1 MIRSLLFIV
10 ILLVS
15 GTCFSQVPDTELEEV
30 LITGFKRNELGKI
43 EVSNSRIESKLAPD
57 IGTILVLFPGIQV
70 RSYGDVGGL
79 KTAGFRS
86 LGANHTS
93 IVIDQQ
99 EQPVTQSGSTDL
111 SNIPTEFVR
120 SVALIRQEPTNI
132 TLPIHSKL
140 AGALIRINTLHHAV
154 SNDTNSFSL
163 GFQTG
168 SFGYYSADLAAK
180 LATKKWQFTLT
191 GKGRTYEG
199 SFPFTYLNYQTEIS
213 EDRFNNALRD
223 GTTSA
228 SISFFP
234 KSHHKITLKATLDG
248 AQKELAGA
256 VVFYN
261 QTANQHLLTSNQNI
275 FLAHITA
282 KNRWKWNTNFTFQN
296 SFLTYLDSNYLNAQ
310 GYLKQEYQTRYING
324 QSQYSICPTKHVNV
338 VVGTEFSNE
347 TIIAGSLTVQPYRTT
362 LNQFAGA
369 DFQLTEKQLLSVQ
382 LGAQNVLEDRD
393 SLLKKNWY
401 WLPAIQY
408 GIDLPGNVRAGLTG
422 RYTVRQPTFSELY
435 YQQIGTADL
444 KPEEAYLVSLPIIKK
459 GKRNRLFASL
469 QVEPFFSYAE
479 NKIIAIPTKNLF
491 VWSIQNIGK
500 SQSTGVEVFSET
512 SLVLKRSKIT
522 QSISFTYQE
531 AIDLSDSKSTVYRNQ
546 LTYVPKENGSYELS
560 FLQKNWS
567 VYTLFTYQGMR
578 YALQENIP
586 SNEVAAFYTVDI
598 GGSYS
603 FAIQGRSLKLTA
615 SCKNI
620 TNQYNQYI
628 RYFVLPGVNF
638 QLKLSYA
645 L

>member
-1 MIRSLLFIV
+1 MVRSPLFIA

-15 GTCFSQVPDTELEEV
+15 GACFSQVPDTELEEV
-30 LITGFKRNELGKI
+30 LITGFKRNELGKV
-43 EVSNSRIESKLAPD
+43 EVSSTRIESKLAPD

-111 SNIPTEFVR
+111 STIPTEFVR
-120 SVALIRQEPTNI
+120 SVVLIRQEPTNAS
-132 TLPIHSKL
+132 LPIHAKL
-140 AGALIRINTLHHAV
+140 AGALIRINTLHNTIYSDT
-154 SNDTNSFSL
+154 SNLSL

-180 LATKKWQFTLT
+180 LTAKKLQFALT

-199 SFPFTYLNYQTEIS
+199 SFPFKYLNYQTHIS
-213 EDRFNNALRD
+213 ENRFNNSLKD
-223 GTTSA
+223 GTVSG
-228 SISFFP
+228 SINFFP
-234 KSHHKITLKATLDG
+234 NEHNKFTIKATIDG

-261 QTANQHLLTSNQNI
+261 QTANQHLLTSNQNF
-275 FLAHITA
+275 FLGHIYAHGHS
-282 KNRWKWNTNFTFQN
+282 KLSTNFTFQN
-296 SFLTYLDSNYLNAQ
+296 SYLTYLDSNYLNAQ
-310 GYLKQEYQTRYING
+310 GYLKQNYQTRYMNG
-324 QSQYSICPTKHVNV
+324 QFQDNIKLGSRVDVIL
-338 VVGTEFSNE
+338 GTEFSNE
-347 TIIAGSLTVQPYRTT
+347 TIIAGSLNTQPYRTT

-369 DFQLTEKQLLSVQ
+369 DLLLSDKQ
-382 LGAQNVLEDRD
+382 TLSLQIGAQNVLEDRD
-393 SLLKKNWY
+393 SLLKKQWY

-408 GIDLPGNVRAGLTG
+408 GIDLPLNIRVGLTA

-435 YQQIGTADL
+435 YQQIGTANL
-444 KPEEAYLVSLPIIKK
+444 KPEEAYMVSIPVMKK
-459 GKRNRLFASL
+459 AKRNSLYASI

-491 VWSIQNIGK
+491 VWSIQNIGI
-500 SQSTGVEVFSET
+500 SQSTGIEVFSET
-512 SLVLKRSKIT
+512 SLMLKRSKIN
-522 QSISFTYQE
+522 QSVSFTYQE
-531 AIDLSDSKSTVYRNQ
+531 AIDLSNPNSSVYRNQ
-546 LTYVPKENGSYELS
+546 LTYIPKESGSYELS

-567 VYTLFTYQGMR
+567 VYGLFTFQGMR

-586 SNEVAAFYTVDI
+586 SNEVAAFYTIDV

-603 FAIQGRSLKLTA
+603 LKLKSNTFKLTA

-628 RYFVLPGVNF
+628 RYFVLPGINF

>member
-1 MIRSLLFIV
+1 MVRIQLFIA
-10 ILLVS
+10 LFLVS
-15 GTCFSQVPDTELEEV
+15 GTCFTQVPDTELEEV

-43 EVSNSRIESKLAPD
+43 EISNTRIESKLAPD
-57 IGTILVLFPGIQV
+57 IGSILVLFPGIQV

-111 SNIPTEFVR
+111 STIPTEFVR
-120 SVALIRQEPTNI
+120 SVSLIRQEPTNAL
-132 TLPIHSKL
+132 LPIHAKL
-140 AGALIRINTLHHAV
+140 AGALIRINTLHYGMV
-154 SNDTNSFSL
+154 RDTNSLTL

-168 SFGYYSADLAAK
+168 SFGYYSADVSTK
-180 LATKKWQFTLT
+180 LVTKRFQFTLT

-199 SFPFTYLNYQTEIS
+199 NFPFQYLNYQTHIS
-213 EDRFNNALRD
+213 EDRINNALKD
-223 GTTSA
+223 GTASG
-228 SISFFP
+228 SISYFP
-234 KSHHKITLKATLDG
+234 NEKNRITLKATVDG

-261 QTANQHLLTSNQNI
+261 KTANQHLYTTSQNI
-275 FLAHITA
+275 FLGHVWAHE
-282 KNRWKWNTNFTFQN
+282 KSKWSTNFTFQN
-296 SFLTYLDSNYLNAQ
+296 SALTYLDSNYLNAQ

-324 QSQYSICPTKHVNV
+324 QTQYSVELDTRIRAII
-338 VVGTEFSNE
+338 GSEFSNE
-347 TIIAGSLTVQPYRTT
+347 TIIAGSLNIQPYRTT
-362 LNQFAGA
+362 LNQFVGT
-369 DFQLTEKQLLSVQ
+369 DIQLNENQSLSLQ
-382 LGAQNVLEDRD
+382 LGAQHLLEDRD
-393 SLLKKNWY
+393 SLLKKHWY

-408 GIDLPGNVRAGLTG
+408 GIDLPLNMRVGLTA

-435 YQQIGTADL
+435 YQQIGTANL
-444 KPEEAYLVSLPIIKK
+444 KPEEAYLISLPIMKK
-459 GKRNRLFASL
+459 AKKNRLYASIQL
-469 QVEPFFSYAE
+469 EPFFSYAE

-491 VWSIQNIGK
+491 VWSIQNIGV
-500 SQSTGVEVFSET
+500 SQSTGIEVFSET
-512 SLVLKRSKIT
+512 SLLLKQGKLT

-531 AIDLSDSKSTVYRNQ
+531 AIDLSNSSSSVYRNQ
-546 LTYVPKENGSYELS
+546 LTYIPKESGSYELS
-560 FLQKNWS
+560 FLRKNWS
-567 VYTLFTYQGMR
+567 VYGLCTVQGMR

-586 SNEVAAFYTVDI
+586 SNEVPAFYTIDV
-598 GGSYS
+598 GGSYA
-603 FAIQGRSLKLTA
+603 FQLKSNNLRLTA

-628 RYFVLPGVNF
+628 RFFVLPGINF